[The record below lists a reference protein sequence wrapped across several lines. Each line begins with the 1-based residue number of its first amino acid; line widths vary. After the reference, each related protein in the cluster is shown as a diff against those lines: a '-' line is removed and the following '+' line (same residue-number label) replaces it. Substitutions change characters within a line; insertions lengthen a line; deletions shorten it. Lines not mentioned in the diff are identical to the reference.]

1 MAAGMGS
8 RYGGLKQLDKVGPN
22 GETIIDYSLH
32 DAIQAG
38 FTKVI
43 FIIRRDFE
51 DQFKLQI
58 TNKYLGK
65 FTVEFAFQDIDD
77 LPNGFSC
84 PNGREKPW
92 GTGQAI
98 LCARNLI
105 NEPFVV
111 INGDDYY
118 GQESFKVIADYYN
131 NGGVQFSMVAFRL
144 DKTLSDFGPVTR
156 GVCNVE
162 NDKLDTVV
170 ETENL
175 KKKDNYISTNRNITL
190 DGSEPV
196 SMNMWGFTP
205 SLFNYLHEDF
215 EEVIKHKMN
224 NNGVDV
230 VLEVV
235 GGDVFKKSM
244 KLLNPFGRTVVAGFA
259 SLNLKKM
266 NPISWVN
273 TWKDIPRAKV
283 ADLAE
288 SSTGLLATHLGYLLN
303 SGSLLREVWDEL
315 VTFTI
320 KHGIKPI
327 IGHRF
332 EFDDL
337 SKAHELMESR
347 NSYGKI
353 IISLPTAL

>member
-65 FTVEFAFQDIDD
+65 FAVEFAFQDIDD

-84 PNGREKPW
+84 PSGREKPW

-98 LCARNLI
+98 LSARNLI

-131 NGGVQFSMVAFRL
+131 NGGAQFSMVAFRL

-170 ETENL
+170 ETGNL
-175 KKKDNYISTNRNITL
+175 EKKGNYISTDRDIAL

-215 EEVIKHKMN
+215 VN
-224 NNGVDV
+224 
-230 VLEVV
+230 
-235 GGDVFKKSM
+235 F
-244 KLLNPFGRTVVAGFA
+244 LNDEG
-259 SLNLKKM
+259 
-266 NPISWVN
+266 
-273 TWKDIPRAKV
+273 
-283 ADLAE
+283 
-288 SSTGLLATHLGYLLN
+288 
-303 SGSLLREVWDEL
+303 DEL
-315 VTFTI
+315 KSEFLIPTVINNLVQNNQKEVYVLRSNASWFGVTYKEDKPFVI
-320 KHGIKPI
+320 SKIQELIHSGIYSSP
-327 IGHRF
+327 
-332 EFDDL
+332 L
-337 SKAHELMESR
+337 L
-347 NSYGKI
+347 
-353 IISLPTAL
+353 

>member
-32 DAIQAG
+32 DAIKAG

-65 FTVEFAFQDIDD
+65 FAVEFAFQDIGD

-84 PNGREKPW
+84 PSGREKPW

-98 LCARNLI
+98 LSARNLI

-131 NGGVQFSMVAFRL
+131 NGGAQFSMVAFRL

-175 KKKDNYISTNRNITL
+175 EKKGNYISTNRDITL

-215 EEVIKHKMN
+215 VNFLNDEGGELKSEFLIPTVINNLVQNNQEEVYVLRSN
-224 NNGVDV
+224 ASWFGVTYKEDKPFV
-230 VLEVV
+230 INKIQELIHS
-235 GGDVFKKSM
+235 GIYSSP
-244 KLLNPFGRTVVAGFA
+244 LL
-259 SLNLKKM
+259 
-266 NPISWVN
+266 
-273 TWKDIPRAKV
+273 
-283 ADLAE
+283 
-288 SSTGLLATHLGYLLN
+288 
-303 SGSLLREVWDEL
+303 
-315 VTFTI
+315 
-320 KHGIKPI
+320 
-327 IGHRF
+327 
-332 EFDDL
+332 
-337 SKAHELMESR
+337 
-347 NSYGKI
+347 
-353 IISLPTAL
+353 

>member
-38 FTKVI
+38 FTKVF

-58 TNKYLGK
+58 TNKYLEK

-84 PNGREKPW
+84 PSGREKPW

-105 NEPFVV
+105 NEPFAV

-118 GQESFKVIADYYN
+118 GRESFKVIADYYN
-131 NGGVQFSMVAFRL
+131 NGGAQFSMVGFRL

-175 KKKDNYISTNRNITL
+175 KKKGNYISTNRNITL

-215 EEVIKHKMN
+215 VNFLNDAGNELKSEFLIPTVINNLVQNNQEEVYILRSN
-224 NNGVDV
+224 ASWFGVTYKED
-230 VLEVV
+230 
-235 GGDVFKKSM
+235 K
-244 KLLNPFGRTVVAGFA
+244 PFVINKIQE
-259 SLNLKKM
+259 L
-266 NPISWVN
+266 I
-273 TWKDIPRAKV
+273 
-283 ADLAE
+283 
-288 SSTGLLATHLGYLLN
+288 N
-303 SGSLLREVWDEL
+303 SGIYSSPLL
-315 VTFTI
+315 
-320 KHGIKPI
+320 
-327 IGHRF
+327 
-332 EFDDL
+332 
-337 SKAHELMESR
+337 
-347 NSYGKI
+347 
-353 IISLPTAL
+353 

>member
-65 FTVEFAFQDIDD
+65 FAVEFAFQDIDD

-131 NGGVQFSMVAFRL
+131 NGGAQFSMVAFRL

-215 EEVIKHKMN
+215 VNFLNDEGDELKSEFLIPTVINNLVQNNQEEVY
-224 NNGVDV
+224 
-230 VLEVV
+230 VLRSNASWFGITYKE
-235 GGDVFKKSM
+235 DK
-244 KLLNPFGRTVVAGFA
+244 PFVINKIQE
-259 SLNLKKM
+259 L
-266 NPISWVN
+266 I
-273 TWKDIPRAKV
+273 
-283 ADLAE
+283 
-288 SSTGLLATHLGYLLN
+288 N
-303 SGSLLREVWDEL
+303 SGIYSSPLL
-315 VTFTI
+315 
-320 KHGIKPI
+320 
-327 IGHRF
+327 
-332 EFDDL
+332 
-337 SKAHELMESR
+337 
-347 NSYGKI
+347 
-353 IISLPTAL
+353 

>member
-1 MAAGMGS
+1 MINHLTLLVMAAGMGS

-32 DAIQAG
+32 DAIKAG

-65 FTVEFAFQDIDD
+65 FAVEFAFQDIDD
-77 LPNGFSC
+77 LPNGFNC
-84 PNGREKPW
+84 PSGREKPW

-98 LCARNLI
+98 LSARNLI

-131 NGGVQFSMVAFRL
+131 NGGAQFSMVAFRL

-175 KKKDNYISTNRNITL
+175 EKKGNYISTDRDITL

-215 EEVIKHKMN
+215 VNFLNDEGGELKSEFLIPTVINNLVQNNQEEVYVLRSN
-224 NNGVDV
+224 ASWFGVTYKEDKPFV
-230 VLEVV
+230 INKIQELIHS
-235 GGDVFKKSM
+235 GIYSSP
-244 KLLNPFGRTVVAGFA
+244 LL
-259 SLNLKKM
+259 
-266 NPISWVN
+266 
-273 TWKDIPRAKV
+273 
-283 ADLAE
+283 
-288 SSTGLLATHLGYLLN
+288 
-303 SGSLLREVWDEL
+303 
-315 VTFTI
+315 
-320 KHGIKPI
+320 
-327 IGHRF
+327 
-332 EFDDL
+332 
-337 SKAHELMESR
+337 
-347 NSYGKI
+347 
-353 IISLPTAL
+353 

>member
-32 DAIQAG
+32 DAIKAG

-65 FTVEFAFQDIDD
+65 FAVEFAFQYIGD

-84 PNGREKPW
+84 PSGREKPW

-98 LCARNLI
+98 LSARNLI

-131 NGGVQFSMVAFRL
+131 NGGAQFSMVAFRL

-175 KKKDNYISTNRNITL
+175 EKKGNYILTNRDITL

-215 EEVIKHKMN
+215 VNFLNDEGGELKSEFLIPTVINNLVQNNQEEVYVLRSN
-224 NNGVDV
+224 ASWFGVTYKEDKPFV
-230 VLEVV
+230 INKIQELIHS
-235 GGDVFKKSM
+235 GIYSSP
-244 KLLNPFGRTVVAGFA
+244 LL
-259 SLNLKKM
+259 
-266 NPISWVN
+266 
-273 TWKDIPRAKV
+273 
-283 ADLAE
+283 
-288 SSTGLLATHLGYLLN
+288 
-303 SGSLLREVWDEL
+303 
-315 VTFTI
+315 
-320 KHGIKPI
+320 
-327 IGHRF
+327 
-332 EFDDL
+332 
-337 SKAHELMESR
+337 
-347 NSYGKI
+347 
-353 IISLPTAL
+353 

>member
-65 FTVEFAFQDIDD
+65 FAVEFAFQDIDN
-77 LPNGFSC
+77 LPNGFNC
-84 PNGREKPW
+84 PDGREKPW

-98 LCARNLI
+98 LSARNLI

-131 NGGVQFSMVAFRL
+131 NGGAQFSMVAFRL

-175 KKKDNYISTNRNITL
+175 KKKDNYISSNRNITL
-190 DGSEPV
+190 DGSDPV

-215 EEVIKHKMN
+215 VNFLNDEGDELKSEFLIPTVINNLVQNNQEEVYVLRSN
-224 NNGVDV
+224 ASWFGVTYKED
-230 VLEVV
+230 
-235 GGDVFKKSM
+235 K
-244 KLLNPFGRTVVAGFA
+244 PFVINKIQE
-259 SLNLKKM
+259 L
-266 NPISWVN
+266 I
-273 TWKDIPRAKV
+273 
-283 ADLAE
+283 
-288 SSTGLLATHLGYLLN
+288 N
-303 SGSLLREVWDEL
+303 SGIYSSPLL
-315 VTFTI
+315 
-320 KHGIKPI
+320 
-327 IGHRF
+327 
-332 EFDDL
+332 
-337 SKAHELMESR
+337 
-347 NSYGKI
+347 
-353 IISLPTAL
+353 

>member
-1 MAAGMGS
+1 MMNNLTLLVMAAGMGS

-22 GETIIDYSLH
+22 GETIIDYSVY
-32 DAIQAG
+32 DAMQAG

-43 FIIRRDFE
+43 FIIRRDFK

-58 TNKYLGK
+58 TDKYSEE
-65 FTVEFAFQDIDD
+65 FTVEFAFQDIYD

-105 NEPFVV
+105 NEPFAV

-118 GQESFKVIADYYN
+118 GRESFKVIADYYN
-131 NGGVQFSMVAFRL
+131 NGGAQFSMVAFRL

-175 KKKDNYISTNRNITL
+175 KKKGNSILTNRNITL

-215 EEVIKHKMN
+215 INFLNDEGNELKSEFLIPTVINNLVQNNQEEVYVLRSN
-224 NNGVDV
+224 ASWFGVTYKED
-230 VLEVV
+230 
-235 GGDVFKKSM
+235 K
-244 KLLNPFGRTVVAGFA
+244 PFVINKIQE
-259 SLNLKKM
+259 L
-266 NPISWVN
+266 I
-273 TWKDIPRAKV
+273 
-283 ADLAE
+283 
-288 SSTGLLATHLGYLLN
+288 N
-303 SGSLLREVWDEL
+303 SGIYSSPLL
-315 VTFTI
+315 
-320 KHGIKPI
+320 
-327 IGHRF
+327 
-332 EFDDL
+332 
-337 SKAHELMESR
+337 
-347 NSYGKI
+347 
-353 IISLPTAL
+353 

>member
-1 MAAGMGS
+1 MNNLTLLVMAAGMGS

-22 GETIIDYSLH
+22 GETIIDYSVY
-32 DAIQAG
+32 DAMQAG
-38 FTKVI
+38 FTKVV

-58 TNKYLGK
+58 TEKYSGK
-65 FTVEFAFQDIDD
+65 FTVEFAFQDIHD

-131 NGGVQFSMVAFRL
+131 NGGAQFSMVAFRL
-144 DKTLSDFGPVTR
+144 DKTLSDYGPVTR

-175 KKKDNYISTNRNITL
+175 KKKGNYISTNRDITL
-190 DGSEPV
+190 DGNEPV

-215 EEVIKHKMN
+215 VNFIKDEGKELKSEFLIPTVINNLVQNNQEEVYVLRSN
-224 NNGVDV
+224 ASWFGVTYKEDKPLV
-230 VLEVV
+230 ITKIQEL
-235 GGDVFKKSM
+235 
-244 KLLNPFGRTVVAGFA
+244 
-259 SLNLKKM
+259 
-266 NPISWVN
+266 I
-273 TWKDIPRAKV
+273 
-283 ADLAE
+283 
-288 SSTGLLATHLGYLLN
+288 N
-303 SGSLLREVWDEL
+303 SRIYPSPL
-315 VTFTI
+315 
-320 KHGIKPI
+320 
-327 IGHRF
+327 F
-332 EFDDL
+332 E
-337 SKAHELMESR
+337 
-347 NSYGKI
+347 
-353 IISLPTAL
+353 

>member
-8 RYGGLKQLDKVGPN
+8 RYGGLKQLDKIGPS
-22 GETIIDYSLH
+22 GETIIDYSLY
-32 DAIQAG
+32 DALQSG
-38 FTKVI
+38 FTKAI

-65 FTVEFAFQDIDD
+65 FTVEFAFQDIND

-84 PNGREKPW
+84 PSGREKPW

-105 NEPFVV
+105 NEPFAV

-118 GQESFKVIADYYN
+118 GRESFKVIADYYN
-131 NGGVQFSMVAFRL
+131 NGGAQFSMVAFKL

-175 KKKDNYISTNRNITL
+175 EKKGNYISTNRNITL

-215 EEVIKHKMN
+215 VNFLNDEGDELKSEFLIPTVINNLVQNNQEEVYVLRSN
-224 NNGVDV
+224 ASWFGVTYKED
-230 VLEVV
+230 
-235 GGDVFKKSM
+235 K
-244 KLLNPFGRTVVAGFA
+244 PFVINKIQE
-259 SLNLKKM
+259 L
-266 NPISWVN
+266 I
-273 TWKDIPRAKV
+273 
-283 ADLAE
+283 
-288 SSTGLLATHLGYLLN
+288 N
-303 SGSLLREVWDEL
+303 SGIYSSPLL
-315 VTFTI
+315 
-320 KHGIKPI
+320 
-327 IGHRF
+327 
-332 EFDDL
+332 
-337 SKAHELMESR
+337 
-347 NSYGKI
+347 
-353 IISLPTAL
+353 

>member
-8 RYGGLKQLDKVGPN
+8 RYGGLKQLDKVGPS

-32 DAIQAG
+32 DAVKAG

-58 TNKYLGK
+58 INKYLGK
-65 FTVEFAFQDIDD
+65 FAVEFAFQDIDD

-84 PNGREKPW
+84 PSGREKPW

-98 LCARNLI
+98 LSARNLI

-118 GQESFKVIADYYN
+118 GRESFQVISDYYN
-131 NGGVQFSMVAFRL
+131 NGGAQFSMVAFRL

-170 ETENL
+170 ETGKLE
-175 KKKDNYISTNRNITL
+175 KKGNYISTDRDIAL

-215 EEVIKHKMN
+215 VNFLNDEGDELKSEFLIPTVINNLVQDNQEEVYVLRSN
-224 NNGVDV
+224 ASWFGVTYKEDKPFV
-230 VLEVV
+230 INKIQELIHS
-235 GGDVFKKSM
+235 GIYSSP
-244 KLLNPFGRTVVAGFA
+244 LL
-259 SLNLKKM
+259 
-266 NPISWVN
+266 
-273 TWKDIPRAKV
+273 
-283 ADLAE
+283 
-288 SSTGLLATHLGYLLN
+288 
-303 SGSLLREVWDEL
+303 
-315 VTFTI
+315 
-320 KHGIKPI
+320 
-327 IGHRF
+327 
-332 EFDDL
+332 
-337 SKAHELMESR
+337 
-347 NSYGKI
+347 
-353 IISLPTAL
+353 

>member
-8 RYGGLKQLDKVGPN
+8 RYGGLKQLDTVGPS

-32 DAIQAG
+32 DAVKAG

-65 FTVEFAFQDIDD
+65 FAVEFAFQDIDD
-77 LPNGFSC
+77 LPNGFNC
-84 PNGREKPW
+84 PSGREKPW

-98 LCARNLI
+98 LSARNLI

-131 NGGVQFSMVAFRL
+131 NGGAQFSMVAFRL

-170 ETENL
+170 ETGNL
-175 KKKDNYISTNRNITL
+175 EKKGNYISTDRDIAL

-215 EEVIKHKMN
+215 
-224 NNGVDV
+224 
-230 VLEVV
+230 
-235 GGDVFKKSM
+235 
-244 KLLNPFGRTVVAGFA
+244 
-259 SLNLKKM
+259 
-266 NPISWVN
+266 VN
-273 TWKDIPRAKV
+273 FLHD
-283 ADLAE
+283 E
-288 SSTGLLATHLGYLLN
+288 G
-303 SGSLLREVWDEL
+303 DEL
-315 VTFTI
+315 KSEFLIPTVINNLVQNNQKEVYVLRSNASWFGVTYKEDKPFVI
-320 KHGIKPI
+320 SKIQELIHSGIYSSP
-327 IGHRF
+327 
-332 EFDDL
+332 L
-337 SKAHELMESR
+337 L
-347 NSYGKI
+347 
-353 IISLPTAL
+353 

>member
-32 DAIQAG
+32 DAIKAG

-51 DQFKLQI
+51 DQFMLQI
-58 TNKYLGK
+58 TDKYSGE

-77 LPNGFSC
+77 LPNGFNC
-84 PNGREKPW
+84 PGGREKPW

-131 NGGVQFSMVAFRL
+131 NGGAQFSMVAFRL

-175 KKKDNYISTNRNITL
+175 EKKGNYISTNRNITL

-215 EEVIKHKMN
+215 VNFLNDEGGELKSEFLIPTVINNLVQNNQEEVYVLRSN
-224 NNGVDV
+224 ASWFGVTYKEDKPFV
-230 VLEVV
+230 INKIQELIHS
-235 GGDVFKKSM
+235 GIYSSP
-244 KLLNPFGRTVVAGFA
+244 LL
-259 SLNLKKM
+259 
-266 NPISWVN
+266 
-273 TWKDIPRAKV
+273 
-283 ADLAE
+283 
-288 SSTGLLATHLGYLLN
+288 
-303 SGSLLREVWDEL
+303 
-315 VTFTI
+315 
-320 KHGIKPI
+320 
-327 IGHRF
+327 
-332 EFDDL
+332 
-337 SKAHELMESR
+337 
-347 NSYGKI
+347 
-353 IISLPTAL
+353 

>member
-8 RYGGLKQLDKVGPN
+8 RYGGLKQLDTVGPS

-32 DAIQAG
+32 DAVKAG

-58 TNKYLGK
+58 INKYLGK
-65 FTVEFAFQDIDD
+65 FAVEFAFQDIDD
-77 LPNGFSC
+77 LPNGFNC
-84 PNGREKPW
+84 PSGREKPW

-98 LCARNLI
+98 LSARNLI

-131 NGGVQFSMVAFRL
+131 NGGAQFSMVAFRL

-170 ETENL
+170 ETGKLE
-175 KKKDNYISTNRNITL
+175 KKGNYISTDRDIAL

-215 EEVIKHKMN
+215 VNFLNDEGDELKSEFLIPTVINNLVQDNQEEVYVLRSN
-224 NNGVDV
+224 ASWFGVTYKEDKPFV
-230 VLEVV
+230 INKIQELIHS
-235 GGDVFKKSM
+235 GIYSSP
-244 KLLNPFGRTVVAGFA
+244 LL
-259 SLNLKKM
+259 
-266 NPISWVN
+266 
-273 TWKDIPRAKV
+273 
-283 ADLAE
+283 
-288 SSTGLLATHLGYLLN
+288 
-303 SGSLLREVWDEL
+303 
-315 VTFTI
+315 
-320 KHGIKPI
+320 
-327 IGHRF
+327 
-332 EFDDL
+332 
-337 SKAHELMESR
+337 
-347 NSYGKI
+347 
-353 IISLPTAL
+353 

>member
-1 MAAGMGS
+1 MINHLTLLVMAAGMGS

-22 GETIIDYSLH
+22 GETIIDYSIH

-84 PNGREKPW
+84 PSGREKPW

-131 NGGVQFSMVAFRL
+131 NGGAQFSMVAFRL

-162 NDKLDTVV
+162 YNKLNTVV
-170 ETENL
+170 ETQNL
-175 KKKDNYISTNRNITL
+175 KKQDNYISTNRNITL

-215 EEVIKHKMN
+215 VNFLNDEGDELKSEFLIPTVINNLVQNNQEEVYVLRSN
-224 NNGVDV
+224 ASWFGVTYKD
-230 VLEVV
+230 
-235 GGDVFKKSM
+235 DK
-244 KLLNPFGRTVVAGFA
+244 PFVINKIQE
-259 SLNLKKM
+259 L
-266 NPISWVN
+266 I
-273 TWKDIPRAKV
+273 
-283 ADLAE
+283 
-288 SSTGLLATHLGYLLN
+288 N
-303 SGSLLREVWDEL
+303 SGIYTSPLL
-315 VTFTI
+315 
-320 KHGIKPI
+320 
-327 IGHRF
+327 
-332 EFDDL
+332 
-337 SKAHELMESR
+337 
-347 NSYGKI
+347 
-353 IISLPTAL
+353 

>member
-58 TNKYLGK
+58 TNKYSGK
-65 FTVEFAFQDIDD
+65 FAVEFAFQDIDD

-98 LCARNLI
+98 LSARNLI
-105 NEPFVV
+105 NEPFIVV
-111 INGDDYY
+111 NGDDYY

-131 NGGVQFSMVAFRL
+131 NGGAQFSMVAFRL

-175 KKKDNYISTNRNITL
+175 EKKGNYISTNRDITL

-215 EEVIKHKMN
+215 VNFLNDEGGELKSEFLIPTVINNLVQNNQEEVYVLRSN
-224 NNGVDV
+224 ASWFGVTYKEDKPFV
-230 VLEVV
+230 INKIQELIHS
-235 GGDVFKKSM
+235 GIYSSP
-244 KLLNPFGRTVVAGFA
+244 LL
-259 SLNLKKM
+259 
-266 NPISWVN
+266 
-273 TWKDIPRAKV
+273 
-283 ADLAE
+283 
-288 SSTGLLATHLGYLLN
+288 
-303 SGSLLREVWDEL
+303 
-315 VTFTI
+315 
-320 KHGIKPI
+320 
-327 IGHRF
+327 
-332 EFDDL
+332 
-337 SKAHELMESR
+337 
-347 NSYGKI
+347 
-353 IISLPTAL
+353 

>member
-65 FTVEFAFQDIDD
+65 FAVEFAFQDIDD

-84 PNGREKPW
+84 PSGREKPW

-98 LCARNLI
+98 LSARNLI

-131 NGGVQFSMVAFRL
+131 NGGAQFSMVAFRL

-175 KKKDNYISTNRNITL
+175 KKNGNYMPTNRNITL

-215 EEVIKHKMN
+215 VNFLNDEGGELKSEFLIPTVINNLVQNNQEEVYVLRSN
-224 NNGVDV
+224 ASWFGVTYKEDKPFV
-230 VLEVV
+230 INKIQELIHS
-235 GGDVFKKSM
+235 GIYSSP
-244 KLLNPFGRTVVAGFA
+244 LL
-259 SLNLKKM
+259 
-266 NPISWVN
+266 
-273 TWKDIPRAKV
+273 
-283 ADLAE
+283 
-288 SSTGLLATHLGYLLN
+288 
-303 SGSLLREVWDEL
+303 
-315 VTFTI
+315 
-320 KHGIKPI
+320 
-327 IGHRF
+327 
-332 EFDDL
+332 
-337 SKAHELMESR
+337 
-347 NSYGKI
+347 
-353 IISLPTAL
+353 

>member
-84 PNGREKPW
+84 PSGREKPW

-131 NGGVQFSMVAFRL
+131 KGGAQFSMVAFKL

-175 KKKDNYISTNRNITL
+175 EKKDNYISTNRNITL

-215 EEVIKHKMN
+215 VNFLNDEGDELKSEFLIPTVINNLVQNNQEEVY
-224 NNGVDV
+224 
-230 VLEVV
+230 VLRSNASWFGITYKEDKPFVIN
-235 GGDVFKKSM
+235 KIQELINSEIYSTP
-244 KLLNPFGRTVVAGFA
+244 LL
-259 SLNLKKM
+259 
-266 NPISWVN
+266 
-273 TWKDIPRAKV
+273 
-283 ADLAE
+283 
-288 SSTGLLATHLGYLLN
+288 
-303 SGSLLREVWDEL
+303 
-315 VTFTI
+315 
-320 KHGIKPI
+320 
-327 IGHRF
+327 
-332 EFDDL
+332 
-337 SKAHELMESR
+337 
-347 NSYGKI
+347 
-353 IISLPTAL
+353 

>member
-58 TNKYLGK
+58 TNKYLEK

-77 LPNGFSC
+77 LPNGFNC
-84 PNGREKPW
+84 PSGREKPW

-98 LCARNLI
+98 LSARNLI

-131 NGGVQFSMVAFRL
+131 NGGAQFSMVAFRL

-175 KKKDNYISTNRNITL
+175 EKKGNYISTNRDITL

-205 SLFNYLHEDF
+205 SLFNYLHEEFVNFLNDEGGELKSEF
-215 EEVIKHKMN
+215 LIPTVINNLVQDNQEEVYVLRSN
-224 NNGVDV
+224 ASWFGVTYKEDKPFV
-230 VLEVV
+230 INKIQELIHS
-235 GGDVFKKSM
+235 GIYSSP
-244 KLLNPFGRTVVAGFA
+244 LL
-259 SLNLKKM
+259 
-266 NPISWVN
+266 
-273 TWKDIPRAKV
+273 
-283 ADLAE
+283 
-288 SSTGLLATHLGYLLN
+288 
-303 SGSLLREVWDEL
+303 
-315 VTFTI
+315 
-320 KHGIKPI
+320 
-327 IGHRF
+327 
-332 EFDDL
+332 
-337 SKAHELMESR
+337 
-347 NSYGKI
+347 
-353 IISLPTAL
+353 

>member
-65 FTVEFAFQDIDD
+65 FAVEFAFQDIDD
-77 LPNGFSC
+77 LPNGFNC
-84 PNGREKPW
+84 PSGREKPW

-98 LCARNLI
+98 LSARNLI

-131 NGGVQFSMVAFRL
+131 NGGAQFSMVAFRL

-170 ETENL
+170 ETGNL
-175 KKKDNYISTNRNITL
+175 EKKGNYISTDRDIAL

-215 EEVIKHKMN
+215 VNFLNDEGDELKSEFLIPTVINNLVQDNQEEVYVLRSN
-224 NNGVDV
+224 ASWFGVTYKEDKPFV
-230 VLEVV
+230 INKIQELIHS
-235 GGDVFKKSM
+235 GIYSSP
-244 KLLNPFGRTVVAGFA
+244 LL
-259 SLNLKKM
+259 
-266 NPISWVN
+266 
-273 TWKDIPRAKV
+273 
-283 ADLAE
+283 
-288 SSTGLLATHLGYLLN
+288 
-303 SGSLLREVWDEL
+303 
-315 VTFTI
+315 
-320 KHGIKPI
+320 
-327 IGHRF
+327 
-332 EFDDL
+332 
-337 SKAHELMESR
+337 
-347 NSYGKI
+347 
-353 IISLPTAL
+353 